1 MPLHELPSLAG
12 NAWLIEPRLQAL
24 LQVLNA
30 EGETRIVGGAVRNAL
45 LGVPVAD
52 IDLATALLPDNVL
65 RLAKAAGFGVHPIG
79 LDHGTVTVSHAGAAF
94 EVTTLRKDVATDGR
108 HAVVSFTD
116 DWAEDAAR
124 RDFTFNAM
132 YCDAEGKIYDYTNG
146 YADILK
152 RNVRFVGAPSQRI
165 REDYLRILRF
175 FRFHAHYGKGK
186 PDEAGFKTCV
196 RLKSGLKSLSV
207 ERVRQE
213 LLKLLVGMHAIKT
226 LRLMAE
232 SGVLKIILPHTE
244 EWRVLCRLPADAM
257 LRLYVLSK
265 EPLKLKDRLRLSNV
279 DAARLKVLSS
289 APDLSPKLNAA
300 ERRRLLYH
308 VGVQNWRDVV
318 HLSFACSR
326 AKRGSVEWADLL
338 ALPDVWMPSEL
349 PVKGADIL
357 AAGIAP
363 GPKVGQ
369 VLAALEDWWV
379 ASDFAPTRNDLLARV
394 GRYKD

>member
-52 IDLATALLPDNVL
+52 IDLATTLLPDNVL
-65 RLAKAAGFGVHPIG
+65 RLAKAAGFGVHPTG

>member
-45 LGVPVAD
+45 LSVPVAD
-52 IDLATALLPDNVL
+52 IDLATTLLPDNVL
-65 RLAKAAGFGVHPIG
+65 RLAKAAGFGVHPTG
-79 LDHGTVTVSHAGAAF
+79 LDHGTVTVSLTGAAF